1 MIEEEE
7 AENFK
12 NLMIAASLTSF
23 QLGAGKGKSF
33 KSFIKQYGLSEPEEP
48 ITEERKKILIE
59 KALENANKIRK
70 THGIK

>member
-12 NLMIAASLTSF
+12 NLMIAASLTSY

-33 KSFIKQYGLSEPEEP
+33 KEFIKQFGLTEPEEP
-48 ITEERKKILIE
+48 VSLERKKQLIE